1 MMQNCTSNKILIIDD
16 HVLACKVASRFLE
29 GMGYDVRFAH
39 SGCEGLEA
47 ASENYLMILLDL
59 NLPDIQGLE
68 LAQKLRDKA
77 HLKDTR
83 IIAVTGDVQHSLD
96 YYTLYGINGIL
107 PKPFTSQQI
116 SELFSAN

>member
-1 MMQNCTSNKILIIDD
+1 MQNCTSNKILIIDD

-39 SGCEGLEA
+39 SGYEGLEA
-47 ASENYLMILLDL
+47 ANEKYLMILLDL

-68 LAQKLRDKA
+68 LAQRLRDKD

-83 IIAVTGDVQHSLD
+83 IIAVTGDVQDSLD

-116 SELFSAN
+116 SELFFSS